1 MSAKDFGKRHHI
13 PRLLALACLACPGVL
28 MAEVSDKEPI
38 AVLFWQV
45 GIAAAVLCR
54 FTGRFKPWLGAI
66 SFVPTAIWFASL
78 FLELHSPDISL
89 YLRLE
94 QGNGYYLQAY
104 AAFVLAVSGLVA
116 GYLWHRRTSS

>member
-1 MSAKDFGKRHHI
+1 MRYHI
-13 PRLLALACLACPGVL
+13 PRALLTLACLAYPGIL

-45 GIAAAVLCR
+45 GIAAALICL
-54 FTGRFKPWLGAI
+54 FAARFKPWLGAI
-66 SFVPTAIWFASL
+66 CFAPAASWFANL
-78 FLELHSPDISL
+78 FMELHSPDISL

-104 AAFVLAVSGLVA
+104 TAFVLVFSGLVA
-116 GYLWHRRTSS
+116 GYLWHRGKSS

>member
-1 MSAKDFGKRHHI
+1 MPHDT
-13 PRLLALACLACPGVL
+13 PRALLALACLACPGIL

-38 AVLFWQV
+38 AVLFWHV
-45 GIAAAVLCR
+45 GIAAALICLLTAR
-54 FTGRFKPWLGAI
+54 LKPWLGAI
-66 SFVPTAIWFASL
+66 CFAPAASWFASL
-78 FLELHSPDISL
+78 FLELHSPDVSL

-104 AAFVLAVSGLVA
+104 AAFVLAASGLVA

>member
-1 MSAKDFGKRHHI
+1 MLHNT
-13 PRLLALACLACPGVL
+13 PRALLALAYLAYPGIL

-45 GIAAAVLCR
+45 GIAAALICL
-54 FTGRFKPWLGAI
+54 FTARFKPWLGAI
-66 SFVPTAIWFASL
+66 CFAPAATWFASV

-89 YLRLE
+89 HLRLE